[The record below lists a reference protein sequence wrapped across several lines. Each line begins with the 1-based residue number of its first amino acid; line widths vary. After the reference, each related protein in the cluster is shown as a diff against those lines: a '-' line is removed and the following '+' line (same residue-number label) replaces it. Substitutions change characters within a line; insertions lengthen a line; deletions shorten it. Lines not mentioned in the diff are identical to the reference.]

1 MDNFEAVRIDFAEV
15 RRVATGYALMSL
27 FMSGIVSGNIPSTY
41 SASCAVTNP
50 TIFTTFLIVIIKH
63 NSSLTLPVGI

>member
-15 RRVATGYALMSL
+15 RRVATGYAQMSL